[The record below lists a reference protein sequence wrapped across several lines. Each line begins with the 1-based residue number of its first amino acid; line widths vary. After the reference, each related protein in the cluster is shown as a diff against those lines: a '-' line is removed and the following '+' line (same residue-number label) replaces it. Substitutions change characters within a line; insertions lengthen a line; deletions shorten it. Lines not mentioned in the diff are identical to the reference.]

1 MKKFISLILVFAMA
15 LFLCACG
22 EEPKKENTTATQSS
36 NQSKRETMSEA
47 DIQAKV
53 ESEAVGYAMNYM
65 KRIYS
70 NVFDLDSTRYKIGR
84 MYEYKDYNYEV
95 SGTLY
100 LYDKYGSLKGTAKF
114 TCSCIYI
121 NEKGEA
127 VGLGSTDV
135 EVDY

>member
-1 MKKFISLILVFAMA
+1 MKKIISLLLVLVMA
-15 LFLCACG
+15 LSLCACG
-22 EEPKKENTTATQSS
+22 EEPEKETIHTSQSTS
-36 NQSKRETMSEA
+36 LSGREKLTRAE
-47 DIQAKV
+47 IQDKV
-53 ESEAVGYAMNYM
+53 ESEAVWCAINYM

-70 NVFDLDSTRYKIGR
+70 NTFDLDSTRYKIGR

-100 LYDKYGSLKGTAKF
+100 LYDKYGSLKGTATF

-135 EVDY
+135 DVDY